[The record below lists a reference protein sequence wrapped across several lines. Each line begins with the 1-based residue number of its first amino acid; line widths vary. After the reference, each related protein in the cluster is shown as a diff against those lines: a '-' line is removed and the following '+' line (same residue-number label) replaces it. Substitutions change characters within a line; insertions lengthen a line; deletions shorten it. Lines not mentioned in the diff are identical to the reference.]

1 MDPTY
6 HQRSRGMGTPLRP
19 SKRSDRPRRPR
30 FRRGCVVYRRG
41 DAPSAS
47 IRGAGGS
54 AFRLRA
60 VEPSAFS
67 SITSSSRSW
76 ATGADFSSVM
86 GY

>member
-6 HQRSRGMGTPLRP
+6 HQRSRGMGAPLRP

-47 IRGAGGS
+47 IRGAVGS
-54 AFRLRA
+54 AFRLRPFA
-60 VEPSAFS
+60 PFGVFFHHFEQQELGDGG
-67 SITSSSRSW
+67 RLL
-76 ATGADFSSVM
+76 VCN
-86 GY
+86 